1 MTMKFGNLVLIRL
14 RKSWKSRQLFFPP
27 ARPRLTSQLCCEI
40 IQVSWDGCSVLLT
53 RAYILLV
60 DEVIHPYAK
69 YNFAKFFGMADVK
82 QEKTL
87 RINDNIQVQLS
98 LELFKSGYTELE
110 KAVQQ
115 IQFVFQPTC
124 LLSHPLSV
132 SSHTEKSIYIRTG
145 WFQLFGSPM
154 E

>member
-1 MTMKFGNLVLIRL
+1 M
-14 RKSWKSRQLFFPP
+14 
-27 ARPRLTSQLCCEI
+27 
-40 IQVSWDGCSVLLT
+40 
-53 RAYILLV
+53 
-60 DEVIHPYAK
+60 IHPYAK

-98 LELFKSGYTELE
+98 LELFKSDNTGLGKT
-110 KAVQQ
+110 AQQ

-132 SSHTEKSIYIRTG
+132 SSHTDLSTSLLDGFSYLGHPWNNFFFFFPLYGKMEVAPACSDVTG
-145 WFQLFGSPM
+145 STQQLFGEVDPGQTMSPVLGYKDK
-154 E
+154 